1 MRPVADIILK
11 AKVDTQ
17 ELDEAIEET
26 IEKANRLVALLREAH
41 DLANSLSGSKKMLDP
56 LEGLTQ

>member
-1 MRPVADIILK
+1 MANITLK
-11 AKVDTQ
+11 TRVDTQ

-26 IEKANRLVALLREAH
+26 IEKANRLVELLREAH

>member
-11 AKVDTQ
+11 DKVDTQ
-17 ELDEAIEET
+17 ELDEA